1 MKHVEEICPWGTADE
16 TGIIRGAVADDPLF
30 DPSDRRAGAV
40 IPTAGAM
47 VITHNRDTYAPTAM
61 DQRRSNG
68 CVSGSGGYVHAY
80 TEAKARRIMPAP
92 RSFLFG
98 WYYARPRTDRKS
110 NVGCQLRDFW
120 TVARTLGLPSEDAW
134 PSDRDG
140 ADLLARA
147 SLEPSPESLEEAARW
162 QTTQDLVIADKDTQG
177 IASALMAGHV
187 VHTSRPVYES
197 FYDVGPDGIVPRALG
212 RQIGWHAE
220 AWWDIDII
228 NGRAYAVVCGTYGTG
243 FGKLGWYYLDL
254 LAFGPYTADTHVA
267 IAGELPTS

>member
-1 MKHVEEICPWGTADE
+1 MKHVEQICPWGTADE
-16 TGIIRGAVADDPLF
+16 TGTIRGALPDDPEL
-30 DPSDRRAGAV
+30 DHRDRRVGAL

-47 VITHNRDTYAPTAM
+47 VITRNRDVYAPAAM

-68 CVSGSGGYVHAY
+68 CVSGSGGYVHAF
-80 TEAKARRIMPAP
+80 TEAKARKISPSP

-98 WYYARPRTDRKS
+98 WFYARPAADRHS

-120 TVARTLGLPSEDAW
+120 KVAREKGLSSEDAW
-134 PSDRDG
+134 PTDRDG
-140 ADLLARA
+140 QDLLARS
-147 SLEPSPESLEEAARW
+147 SLTPPAEALEEAARW
-162 QTTQDLVIADKDTQG
+162 QTTQDLVIPDKDTQG
-177 IASALMAGHV
+177 IASALIAGHV

-197 FYDVGPDGIVPRALG
+197 FYEVGSDGIVPKAHG

-228 NGRAYAVVCGTYGTG
+228 GGRAYAVVCGTYGTG

>member
-1 MKHVEEICPWGTADE
+1 MKHVEEICPWGAADA
-16 TGIIRGAVADDPLF
+16 TGLIRGAVADDPSL
-30 DPSDRRAGAV
+30 DPYDVRVGAR
-40 IPTAGAM
+40 IPTAGSM
-47 VITHNRDTYAPTAM
+47 VVTHNRDVYAPTAM

-68 CVSGSGGYVHAY
+68 CVSGSGGYAHAF
-80 TEAKARRIMPAP
+80 TEAKVRRNTPAP

-98 WYYARPRTDRKS
+98 WYYSRPPSDRQS

-120 TVARTLGLPSEDAW
+120 GVARKKGLPSSDAW
-134 PSDRDG
+134 PDDRDG
-140 ADLLARA
+140 RDLLAR
-147 SLEPSPESLEEAARW
+147 SGTEPSPEALEEALRW
-162 QTTQDLVIADKDTQG
+162 QTTGDYVIADRDTQG
-177 IASALMAGHV
+177 IASALMGGWV

-197 FYDVGPDGIVPRALG
+197 FYEVGPDGMVPRAFG

-267 IAGELPTS
+267 TAEELPLA